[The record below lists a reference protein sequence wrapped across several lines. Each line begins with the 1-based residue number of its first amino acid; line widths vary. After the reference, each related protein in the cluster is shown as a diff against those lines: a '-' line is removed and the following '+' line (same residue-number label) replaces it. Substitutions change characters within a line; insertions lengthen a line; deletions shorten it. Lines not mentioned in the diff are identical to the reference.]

1 MHDVRDHPP
10 KEVRAVYS
18 AKPYDEGV
26 LSHAGAGDRRRT
38 LTTLRWV

>member
-10 KEVRAVYS
+10 KEGGAVYS

-26 LSHAGAGDRRRT
+26 SSHAGAGDRRRT
-38 LTTLRWV
+38 PPTLGWV